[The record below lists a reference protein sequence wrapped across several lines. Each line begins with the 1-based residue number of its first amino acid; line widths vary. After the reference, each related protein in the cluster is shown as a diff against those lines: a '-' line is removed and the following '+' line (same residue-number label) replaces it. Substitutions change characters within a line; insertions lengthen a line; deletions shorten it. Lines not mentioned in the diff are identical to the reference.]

1 MERMSTRTW
10 GATRSE
16 TEENNKAIQIM
27 IQNIRGE
34 ISCFADDDGSFT
46 VLSNNI
52 AKWMEIIDSVKRF
65 ADLVSFQ
72 VDIICFFKEFVEKK
86 ESPVL
91 HGFFNLI
98 GEDPNPD
105 TLISCLKYGMECY
118 MKEDVSKVVFK
129 TIVTRVLSEPNNKL
143 TKFLGPK
150 FCRLYQD
157 LLKCHRM
164 DHDEDHY
171 FTEVRCSYELDD
183 ITPIAVEIFLRLFK
197 KKNLKTSSDFN
208 NFPAIHWVA
217 KMGLENSLKVL
228 LKDWSPEW
236 RSAIDGETGNTPLHA
251 CVSHPIGCAKC
262 IELLLKGS
270 PVEYREM
277 KNYSGETALHIAAC
291 VGNVEGVRIL
301 LQGASSGFRDILDEE
316 GKKAL
321 DYSKNDAIIDLL
333 LGRKKKKRRRKRG
346 KGKQTELKLRDLI
359 NALQCIQKGDYKEST
374 KVLIRA
380 ISSCTPTMKA
390 ELIKDQKLELESF
403 VIHCHNAMKNKDF
416 PIALS
421 LANIGIWLFED
432 NEEMFVFHLIKAKIN
447 RQTREFDYAHQDC
460 LNCLKIKKN
469 CAMAY
474 FEMGMCFMLEG
485 EELKEA
491 EKAFKKC
498 LKLDRTFIHA
508 ENALKKLN
516 QL

>member
-228 LKDWSPEW
+228 LKEWSPEF
-236 RSAIDGETGNTPLHA
+236 RNTIDGETGDTALHA
-251 CVSHPIGCAKC
+251 AARSRHGAKC
-262 IELLLKGS
+262 LKLLLKDS
-270 PVEYREM
+270 PIKYRETQ
-277 KNYSGETALHIAAC
+277 NFFGETALHVAARSA
-291 VGNVEGVRIL
+291 NTESTRL
-301 LQGASSGFRDILDEE
+301 LLDGASPRFRDITDAN
-316 GKKAL
+316 GKKGL
-321 DYSKNDAIIDLL
+321 EYLRSDLNT
-333 LGRKKKKRRRKRG
+333 RKKKKRRKK
-346 KGKQTELKLRDLI
+346 KGKEAVELKLIHLI
-359 NALQCIQKGDYKEST
+359 NALKCIKKTDYGEST
-374 KVLIRA
+374 KTLIAA
-380 ISSCTPTMKA
+380 IPRCTPDMKA
-390 ELIKDQKLELESF
+390 ELIKDQKIQLETL